1 MYIKLASVIGANIF
15 SLFQHTHCSI
25 LLQISPVFSKSEF
38 VGRLSVFRKY
48 MEDNEIDAAVF
59 NSIANI
65 CYYSGFTLIGF
76 GRMTGLVVTQ
86 DKTSVITASVGMC

>member
-1 MYIKLASVIGANIF
+1 
-15 SLFQHTHCSI
+15 
-25 LLQISPVFSKSEF
+25 
-38 VGRLSVFRKY
+38 